1 MKLAGGVGKLYDLV
15 GYFSDVVSYSRLL
28 ALGLATGVIASVVNL
43 TAGIIGDMIPIFGGL
58 VYFLIIVFGHLFN
71 LAISGFGA
79 FIHSMRLQFVEFFP
93 KFIDG
98 GGRKFNPFRKEGEY
112 VEIEQ

>member
-1 MKLAGGVGKLYDLV
+1 MKILSGIAGLYGLV

-28 ALGLATGVIASVVNL
+28 ALGLATSVIASVVNL
-43 TAGIIGDMIPIFGGL
+43 IAVIVGDMIPLIGTIVSGL
-58 VYFLIIVFGHLFN
+58 ILVFGHLFN

-93 KFIDG
+93 KFVIG
-98 GGRKFNPFRKEGEY
+98 GGKKFNPFRKEGEY
-112 VEIEQ
+112 VELE